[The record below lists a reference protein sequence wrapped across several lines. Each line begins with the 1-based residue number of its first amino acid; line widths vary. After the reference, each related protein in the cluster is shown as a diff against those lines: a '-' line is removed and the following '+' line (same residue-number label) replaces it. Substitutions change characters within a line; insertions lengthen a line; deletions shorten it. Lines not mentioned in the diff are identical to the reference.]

1 MVAPA
6 HAASSA
12 GRLLVIGPAALGE
25 SVAAAVPQM
34 QAVLAPDLLTG
45 TWTLGQHVFD
55 AVVIAYQQGP
65 RLVRALDACR
75 AVAPQA
81 RLVLCAPPAE
91 EPQARQV
98 ADASADDYVLTP
110 VNAKELAA
118 AVGVRG
124 ATQPALALPSGPST
138 AELLGLSAVLQH
150 LGEGVK
156 GTLERLAGLIQQAF
170 GARDVLI
177 QADDVA
183 VEVGTVAEP
192 VLQEALQRG
201 GAVIGQLSL
210 GRRPHGAYAASDAA
224 RLSEYARLAEI
235 LVVQARER
243 AHWQELAWRDDLTG
257 LRNRRY
263 LEQRLAELITEV
275 AARRGRLTVLLFDL
289 DDFKSYND
297 QHGHALGDA
306 LLREVAALLTHCCRE
321 QDIVARYG
329 GDEFAVLL
337 WDAEKP
343 RVPGSEHPS
352 EPLMLAER
360 YRQAIHA
367 HRFTCLGPHAPGPV
381 TISGGLATYP
391 WDGQTPAAIVQAA
404 DAGLLAAKRGGKD
417 RIILSPGA
425 APTAER

>member
-1 MVAPA
+1 MVASTS
-6 HAASSA
+6 AASSL
-12 GRLLVIGPAALGE
+12 GRLLVVGPAALGE
-25 SVAAAVPQM
+25 SVAAAIPQM
-34 QAVLAPDLLTG
+34 QAVLAPDLLAG
-45 TWTLGQHVFD
+45 TWTLGQHDFD
-55 AVVIAYQQGP
+55 AVVVAYQHGP
-65 RLVRALDACR
+65 RLARALGAYR

-98 ADASADDYVLTP
+98 ADANADDYVLTP
-110 VNAKELAA
+110 VNPTELAA
-118 AVGVRG
+118 AIGVRST
-124 ATQPALALPSGPST
+124 TQPALALPSGPST
-138 AELLGLSAVLQH
+138 AELLGLSTVLQH

-156 GTLERLAGLIQQAF
+156 GTLERLAGLVQQAF
-170 GARDVLI
+170 GARGVLI

-183 VEVGTVAEP
+183 VESGAVGEP
-192 VLQEALQRG
+192 VLQEALQRE
-201 GAVIGQLSL
+201 GAVVGQLSL

-235 LVVQARER
+235 LVAQARDR

-263 LEQRLAELITEV
+263 LEQRLAELIAEV
-275 AARRGRLTVLLFDL
+275 AARRSRLTVLLFDL

-306 LLREVAALLTHCCRE
+306 LLQEVAALLSHCCRE
-321 QDIVARYG
+321 QDVVARYG

-343 RVPGSEHPS
+343 RVPGSQHPTD
-352 EPLMLAER
+352 PAMLAER
-360 YRQAIHA
+360 YRQAVHA
-367 HRFTCLGPHAPGPV
+367 HPFACLGSSAPGPV

-391 WDGQTPAAIVQAA
+391 WDGQTPAAILKAA

-425 APTAER
+425 APTAQQ